1 MRHSEEIAP
10 QNFGTFPVCD
20 PRQCELDQRGA
31 VTDRFLRHFSSS
43 NESSTSHISAVT
55 GWPRDSELKRNFLL
69 YIECP
74 SVTADQTDIQ
84 AKYYVTWYFIEV
96 FNSVTIDN
104 RSKNVL
110 ACLML
115 TSGLGLCFEENL
127 NKLGV
132 VTDREWYRE
141 GVNSRE

>member
-1 MRHSEEIAP
+1 M
-10 QNFGTFPVCD
+10 F
-20 PRQCELDQRGA
+20 
-31 VTDRFLRHFSSS
+31 
-43 NESSTSHISAVT
+43 
-55 GWPRDSELKRNFLL
+55 KRNFLL
-69 YIECP
+69 YIEGP

-115 TSGLGLCFEENL
+115 TSGLGLCFEINV
-127 NKLGV
+127 NKHEV
-132 VTDREWYRE
+132 VNDREWYRE